1 MENKKLNEAENPAL
15 QQGDVM
21 RGLNPKFDFSFINVD
36 CQICG
41 ANSKIDEVEESICPK
56 CGGIILIPIYY
67 E

>member
-1 MENKKLNEAENPAL
+1 MNHENLNNQEADDL

-21 RGLNPKFDFSFINVD
+21 RGFNPKFDFSMINVD

-41 ANSKIDEVEESICPK
+41 SNSKIDEVEDSICPK
-56 CGGIILIPIYY
+56 CGGIILIPISY

>member
-1 MENKKLNEAENPAL
+1 MENKKLNEAEPPAL

-21 RGLNPKFDFSFINVD
+21 RGFNPKFDFSFINVD

-41 ANSKIDEVEESICPK
+41 ANSKIEESICPK
-56 CGGIILIPIYY
+56 CGGIILIPVYY

>member
-1 MENKKLNEAENPAL
+1 MKNEKQNSQYCLA
-15 QQGDVM
+15 DVM

-41 ANSKIDEVEESICPK
+41 ANSKIDEIEESICPK
-56 CGGIILIPIYY
+56 CGGIILIPVNY